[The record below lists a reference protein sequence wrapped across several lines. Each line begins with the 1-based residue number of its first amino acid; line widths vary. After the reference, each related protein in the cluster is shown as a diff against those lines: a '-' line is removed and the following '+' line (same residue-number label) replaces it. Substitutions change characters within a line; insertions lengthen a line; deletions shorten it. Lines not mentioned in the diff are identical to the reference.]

1 MSRVGCHTVIKGN
14 SWEIY
19 VRSRGE
25 RGTKGMTNKFEQVVS
40 IARSDLWVVL
50 WKELAI
56 YGSESTGT
64 EISFV

>member
-1 MSRVGCHTVIKGN
+1 
-14 SWEIY
+14 